1 MKDKEIVLVT
11 GGGRGIGR
19 ALVSALASP
28 DRLVYIHYSSSG
40 QAAGDLADQMEKEG
54 KAARAVQADLA
65 DPSACKALIE
75 GIIEESGRLDILVN
89 NAGMTR
95 DCLAVRMSDDDY
107 DQVIAVNQRAPFI
120 LMREAAKSMM
130 RSRRGRIINISSVVG
145 LTGNAGQVNYAAS
158 KAALIAMTKS
168 LAQELG
174 SRQVTVNAVAPGFIE
189 TDMTAGLS
197 EEIQK
202 AYREAIPLGR
212 FGQAEEVAALV
223 AFLASREAAYITGQT
238 ICVDGGINR

>member
-19 ALVSALASP
+19 ALVNALASP

-54 KAARAVQADLA
+54 KAARTIQADLA
-65 DPSACKALIE
+65 DPVACKALVAE
-75 GIIEESGRLDILVN
+75 IIDESGRLDILVN

-95 DCLAVRMSDDDY
+95 DRLAVRMSDDDY

-145 LTGNAGQVNYAAS
+145 LTGNAGQINYAAS

>member
-19 ALVSALASP
+19 ALVNALASP

-54 KAARAVQADLA
+54 KAARTIQADLA
-65 DPSACKALIE
+65 DPVACRALVAEIVDE
-75 GIIEESGRLDILVN
+75 NGRLDILVN

-95 DCLAVRMSDDDY
+95 DRLAVRMSDDDY

-145 LTGNAGQVNYAAS
+145 LTGNAGQINYAAS